1 MFIVIA
7 AMYPQPFP
15 LQQQQKVDN
24 QPPHPQQAQEE
35 GQQQTMI
42 TSDLLLC
49 QQPEE
54 EESSAAV
61 EETALSVAESSSI
74 LTSAAP
80 LQIQKILDHNLD
92 TTATVAAVSLSQPLS
107 PQDNHGESAAA
118 IAASSIVQ
126 QHQQFLFQKD
136 TDVDDVSASSPKEQ
150 QQQQQQQRIMFD
162 EASVEVCVEES
173 LQQQRQQSGAVGVL
187 MCKSNLLSF
196 NFETSLIRDERKL
209 TAIIKSLPEY
219 VDTKSEIELEYQGE
233 SIEGI
238 FSAADKHHIRG
249 QPIID
254 DINSNR
260 LMRGLVYYV
269 RELILS
275 EDEDERETKIILCWT
290 DVAASKSEIFLE
302 RVLIDEYLH
311 LLEDGYVLHYYCQC
325 CS

>member
-1 MFIVIA
+1 MFIVA
-7 AMYPQPFP
+7 AMSPPPFP
-15 LQQQQKVDN
+15 LQQQQEVDN
-24 QPPHPQQAQEE
+24 QPPHHQQAQEE
-35 GQQQTMI
+35 GQQQNMI
-42 TSDLLLC
+42 TCNLLLY

-61 EETALSVAESSSI
+61 DEIALSVAESSSI
-74 LTSAAP
+74 LTSTAP

-92 TTATVAAVSLSQPLS
+92 TTATVPAVSLSQPLS

>member
-24 QPPHPQQAQEE
+24 QPPHPQQAQQEE

-80 LQIQKILDHNLD
+80 LQIQEILDHNLD
-92 TTATVAAVSLSQPLS
+92 TTAAVPAVSLSQPLP
-107 PQDNHGESAAA
+107 PQDNHGEPAAA
-118 IAASSIVQ
+118 IAASSILQ
-126 QHQQFLFQKD
+126 QHQLVLFQKNM
-136 TDVDDVSASSPKEQ
+136 DVDDVSASSPKEQ
-150 QQQQQQQRIMFD
+150 QQQQIMFG
-162 EASVEVCVEES
+162 EASVEECVEES
-173 LQQQRQQSGAVGVL
+173 LQQQQQQSGAVGVL

>member
-1 MFIVIA
+1 MFIAA
-7 AMYPQPFP
+7 AMPPPPFP
-15 LQQQQKVDN
+15 LQQHQEVENQAPHHQQV
-24 QPPHPQQAQEE
+24 QEE
-35 GQQQTMI
+35 GQQQTVI
-42 TSDLLLC
+42 TSNLLLC
-49 QQPEE
+49 QQSEE

-61 EETALSVAESSSI
+61 EETSVSVAESSSI
-74 LTSAAP
+74 LTSEAP
-80 LQIQKILDHNLD
+80 LQIQTILDHHLD
-92 TTATVAAVSLSQPLS
+92 TTAAVPAVSLSQPLP
-107 PQDNHGESAAA
+107 PQDNHGEPAAA

-126 QHQQFLFQKD
+126 QHQLVLFQINM
-136 TDVDDVSASSPKEQ
+136 DVDDVSASSPKEQ
-150 QQQQQQQRIMFD
+150 QQQQIMFG
-162 EASVEVCVEES
+162 EASVEECVEES
-173 LQQQRQQSGAVGVL
+173 LQQQQQQQQSGAVGVL

-209 TAIIKSLPEY
+209 TTIIKSLPEY